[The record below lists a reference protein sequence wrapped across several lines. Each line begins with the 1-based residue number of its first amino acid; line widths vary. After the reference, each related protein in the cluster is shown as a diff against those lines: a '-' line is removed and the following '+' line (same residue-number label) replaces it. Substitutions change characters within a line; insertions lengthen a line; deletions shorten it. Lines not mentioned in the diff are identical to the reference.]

1 MGFPEN
7 DRTNRPCLGVRGIGN
22 DILEINR
29 IRKTIEKHGN
39 HFYEKIFTETEIEY
53 CLSYKDPASHLAGRF
68 SAKEAIAKALGCG
81 IGEKMS
87 WQDVETYRSGLGK
100 PEVNFSGAALEQLN
114 RLGGKSCHLSLS
126 DEHSVALA
134 FAVIET

>member
-7 DRTNRPCLGVRGIGN
+7 DRTNRPFLGVRGIGN

-53 CLSYKDPASHLAGRF
+53 CLSYKDPACHLAGRF
-68 SAKEAIAKALGCG
+68 SAKEAIAKALG
-81 IGEKMS
+81 IGFGKAIS
-87 WQDVETYRSGLGK
+87 FQDIEITNDELGRPIVE
-100 PEVNFSGAALEQLN
+100 
-114 RLGGKSCHLSLS
+114 LS
-126 DEHSVALA
+126 DSVNARFESPQIILSISHCKEYANAVALWLA
-134 FAVIET
+134 